1 MKKRSKK
8 NSIDGTNLPDSRLV
22 ELLDRCAISVKDIET
37 NKKSKIK
44 MEKREDKPVQLV
56 QKMNLEHKS
65 LEVSMLEKDDFS
77 DEELESYL
85 SKGEIKATDKVTI
98 PPKILFVGDC
108 TIATFGNFSA
118 STGKAKSK
126 KTFNISAMVAA
137 AVTNTTVLN
146 YRACLP
152 EGKRKILYF
161 DTEQSKYHCHNV
173 LERIYK
179 LSGLSVKK
187 DDPRL
192 LFWGLREYTPKLRIA
207 LIDYALRKHQE
218 VGLVIIDGLR
228 DLMYDINNGKEA
240 TDVMTVLMAWT
251 SVYDLHI
258 HTVLH
263 LNKND
268 NNPRGHIGTELE
280 NKAETVLIISKNLQ
294 NNSISEVRPMH
305 MRDKEF
311 STFAFHIDDN
321 KLPVLDNGIS
331 VTVVK
336 RREKSLVSLD
346 NEVHQE
352 ILSKAFKNN
361 TPTRY
366 SDLVEMVSRAYEDA
380 GYKRGTNGIKDL
392 LKLLSGKG
400 IIVKQDDAY
409 IYKSEGFVNP
419 STEESKKV

>member
-1 MKKRSKK
+1 MENK
-8 NSIDGTNLPDSRLV
+8 
-22 ELLDRCAISVKDIET
+22 T
-37 NKKSKIK
+37 NKNRQDIP
-44 MEKREDKPVQLV
+44 EKQ
-56 QKMNLEHKS
+56 LEHQS
-65 LEVSMLEKDDFS
+65 LEVSMLNKDSFS

-85 SKGEIKATDKVTI
+85 SKGEIKATDKITV

-137 AVTNTTVLN
+137 AVTNSTVLN

-152 EGKRKILYF
+152 EGKRNILYF
-161 DTEQSKYHCHNV
+161 DTEQSKFHCHSV

-179 LSGLSVKK
+179 LSGLSLQE

-192 LFWGLREYTPKLRIA
+192 MFWGLREYTPKLRIA
-207 LIDYALRKHQE
+207 VIDYALRKYDE

-251 SVYDLHI
+251 SVYELHI

-280 NKAETVLIISKNLQ
+280 NKAETVLIISKNTM
-294 NNSISEVRPMH
+294 NNSVSEVKPMH

-311 STFAFHIDDN
+311 TTFAFHIDDN
-321 KLPVLDNGIS
+321 KLPVLDSSIS

-336 RREKSLVSLD
+336 SREKSLVSLD

-352 ILSKAFKNN
+352 ILGKVFEEN
-361 TPTRY
+361 TPTKY
-366 SDLVEMVSRAYEDA
+366 NELVDVVAQAYEAA
-380 GYKRGTNGIKDL
+380 GYKRGMNGIKGL
-392 LKLLSGKG
+392 LKLLTSKG
-400 IIVKQDDAY
+400 IIVKEENGYA
-409 IYKSEGFVNP
+409 YKSECFENP
-419 STEESKKV
+419 NTNSEK

>member
-1 MKKRSKK
+1 MENK
-8 NSIDGTNLPDSRLV
+8 N
-22 ELLDRCAISVKDIET
+22 
-37 NKKSKIK
+37 NKNRRDMSNK
-44 MEKREDKPVQLV
+44 Q
-56 QKMNLEHKS
+56 LEHQS
-65 LEVSMLEKDDFS
+65 LEVSMLNKDSFS

-85 SKGEIKATDKVTI
+85 SKGEIKATDKITI

-137 AVTNTTVLN
+137 AVTNSTVLN

-152 EGKRKILYF
+152 EGKRNILYF
-161 DTEQSKYHCHNV
+161 DTEQSKFHCHSV

-179 LSGLSVKK
+179 LSGLSLKE

-192 LFWGLREYTPKLRIA
+192 MFWGLREYTPKLRIA
-207 LIDYALRKHQE
+207 VIDYALRKYDE

-251 SVYDLHI
+251 SVYELHI

-280 NKAETVLIISKNLQ
+280 NKAETVLIISKNTM
-294 NNSISEVRPMH
+294 NNSVSEVKPMH

-311 STFAFHIDDN
+311 TTFAFHIDDN
-321 KLPVLDNGIS
+321 KLPVLDSSMS

-336 RREKSLVSLD
+336 PREKSLVSLD

-352 ILSKAFKNN
+352 ILGKLFEEN
-361 TPTRY
+361 TPTKY
-366 SDLVEMVSRAYEDA
+366 NDLVNVVAQAYEAA
-380 GYKRGTNGIKDL
+380 GYKRGLNGIKGL
-392 LKLLSGKG
+392 IKLLTSKG
-400 IIVKQDDAY
+400 IIVKEENGYA
-409 IYKSEGFVNP
+409 YKSELFENP
-419 STEESKKV
+419 ETESEK

>member
-1 MKKRSKK
+1 
-8 NSIDGTNLPDSRLV
+8 
-22 ELLDRCAISVKDIET
+22 
-37 NKKSKIK
+37 

-56 QKMNLEHKS
+56 QKSNLEHKS

-251 SVYDLHI
+251 SVYELHI

-280 NKAETVLIISKNLQ
+280 NKAETVLIISKNTM
-294 NNSISEVRPMH
+294 NNSVSEVKPMH

-311 STFAFHIDDN
+311 TTFAFHIDDN
-321 KLPVLDNGIS
+321 KLPVLDSSMS

-336 RREKSLVSLD
+336 PREKSLVSLD

-352 ILSKAFKNN
+352 ILGKVFEEN
-361 TPTRY
+361 TPTKY
-366 SDLVEMVSRAYEDA
+366 NELVDVVAQAYEVA
-380 GYKRGTNGIKDL
+380 GYKRGMNGIKGL
-392 LKLLSGKG
+392 LKLLTSKG
-400 IIVKQDDAY
+400 IIVKEENGYA
-409 IYKSEGFVNP
+409 YKSECFENP
-419 STEESKKV
+419 NTSSEK

>member
-56 QKMNLEHKS
+56 QKSNLEHKS

>member
-1 MKKRSKK
+1 
-8 NSIDGTNLPDSRLV
+8 
-22 ELLDRCAISVKDIET
+22 
-37 NKKSKIK
+37 

-56 QKMNLEHKS
+56 QKSNLEHKS

-108 TIATFGNFSA
+108 TIATFGIFSA

-361 TPTRY
+361 SPTRY

>member
-1 MKKRSKK
+1 MENK
-8 NSIDGTNLPDSRLV
+8 N
-22 ELLDRCAISVKDIET
+22 
-37 NKKSKIK
+37 NKNRQEVT
-44 MEKREDKPVQLV
+44 EKQ
-56 QKMNLEHKS
+56 LEHQS
-65 LEVSMLEKDDFS
+65 LEVSMLNKDSFS

-85 SKGEIKATDKVTI
+85 SKGEIKATDKIIV
-98 PPKILFVGDC
+98 PQKILFVGDC

-137 AVTNTTVLN
+137 AITNSTVLN

-152 EGKRKILYF
+152 EGKRNILYF
-161 DTEQSKYHCHNV
+161 DTEQSKFHCHTV

-179 LSGLSVKK
+179 LSRLSLQE

-192 LFWGLREYTPKLRIA
+192 MFWGLREYTPKLRIA
-207 LIDYALRKHQE
+207 VIDYALRKYDE

-251 SVYDLHI
+251 SVYELHI

-280 NKAETVLIISKNLQ
+280 NKAETVLIISKNTM
-294 NNSISEVRPMH
+294 NNSVSEVKPMH

-311 STFAFHIDDN
+311 TTFAFHIDDN
-321 KLPVLDNGIS
+321 KLPVLDSSMS

-336 RREKSLVSLD
+336 PREKSLVSLD

-352 ILSKAFKNN
+352 ILSKVFEEKP
-361 TPTRY
+361 PTKY
-366 SDLVEMVSRAYEDA
+366 NELVDVVAQAYEAA
-380 GYKRGTNGIKDL
+380 GYKRGMNGIKGL
-392 LKLLSGKG
+392 LKLLTSKG
-400 IIVKQDDAY
+400 IIVKKENGYA
-409 IYKSEGFVNP
+409 YKSECFEIPNKN
-419 STEESKKV
+419 SEK

>member
-1 MKKRSKK
+1 
-8 NSIDGTNLPDSRLV
+8 
-22 ELLDRCAISVKDIET
+22 
-37 NKKSKIK
+37 
-44 MEKREDKPVQLV
+44 MEKRVNKSGMTVQ
-56 QKMNLEHKS
+56 NTTLEHQS
-65 LEVSMLEKDDFS
+65 LEVSMLEKDYFS

-85 SKGEIKATDKVTI
+85 LKGEIKATDKVTI
-98 PPKILFVGDC
+98 PPKILFVGEC

-294 NNSISEVRPMH
+294 NNSISEVKPMH

-336 RREKSLVSLD
+336 RKEKSLVSLD

-352 ILSKAFKNN
+352 ILGKVFRDN
-361 TPTRY
+361 TPSRY
-366 SDLVEMVSRAYEDA
+366 LDLVDMVSRAYEQA

-392 LKLLSGKG
+392 IKLLSSKG
-400 IIVKQDDAY
+400 IIVKQGDEY
-409 IYKSEGFVNP
+409 VYKSECFNNP
-419 STEESKKV
+419 TTNANEQV

>member
-1 MKKRSKK
+1 
-8 NSIDGTNLPDSRLV
+8 
-22 ELLDRCAISVKDIET
+22 
-37 NKKSKIK
+37 

-56 QKMNLEHKS
+56 QKSNLEHKS

-179 LSGLSVKK
+179 LSGLSIKK

-361 TPTRY
+361 SPTRY

>member
-1 MKKRSKK
+1 MENK
-8 NSIDGTNLPDSRLV
+8 
-22 ELLDRCAISVKDIET
+22 T
-37 NKKSKIK
+37 NKNRQDIL
-44 MEKREDKPVQLV
+44 EKQ
-56 QKMNLEHKS
+56 LEHQS
-65 LEVSMLEKDDFS
+65 LEVSMLNKDSFS

-85 SKGEIKATDKVTI
+85 SKGEIKATDKITV

-137 AVTNTTVLN
+137 AVTNSTVLN

-152 EGKRKILYF
+152 EGKRNILYF
-161 DTEQSKYHCHNV
+161 DTEQSKFHCHSV

-179 LSGLSVKK
+179 LSGLSLLE

-192 LFWGLREYTPKLRIA
+192 MFWGLREYTPKLRIA
-207 LIDYALRKHQE
+207 VIDYALRKYDE

-251 SVYDLHI
+251 SVYELHI

-280 NKAETVLIISKNLQ
+280 NKAETVLIISKNTM
-294 NNSISEVRPMH
+294 NNSVSEVKPMH

-311 STFAFHIDDN
+311 TTFAFHIDDN
-321 KLPVLDNGIS
+321 KLPVLDSSMS

-336 RREKSLVSLD
+336 PREKSLVSLD

-352 ILSKAFKNN
+352 ILGKVFEEN
-361 TPTRY
+361 TPTKY
-366 SDLVEMVSRAYEDA
+366 NELVDVVAQAYEAA
-380 GYKRGTNGIKDL
+380 GYKRGINGIKGL
-392 LKLLSGKG
+392 LKLLTGKG
-400 IIVKQDDAY
+400 IIVKEENGYA
-409 IYKSEGFVNP
+409 YKSERFENP
-419 STEESKKV
+419 NTNSEK